1 MVAFNPA
8 TDIPSLAGK
17 VVLVTGANA
26 GIGRETV
33 VGLAQHGPSK
43 IFLAC
48 RNATKANEAIADIEQ
63 RVPNG
68 PPLEFLELDLASLE
82 SVRQAAAT
90 FLSKNDRLDFLI
102 NNAGLAALPLGETK
116 DGNEIQLG
124 VNHLG
129 HFLLTKLLLPA
140 LQKAASEAKS
150 PKDVRV
156 INISSIASQSCPT
169 HGIDFDNLNITSG
182 SWGAWMRYGQSKLAN
197 VLFTRELAV
206 RYPEFTSLVVHP
218 GMIDTDVWQNDWT
231 ARLARFMFR
240 WYWYDSITGSYTTL
254 WAASA
259 ENVTSGDLY
268 YPIGK
273 LVKGDAPSNDIELAK
288 KLWDWSEE
296 RVKEFTAI

>member
-1 MVAFNPA
+1 MVGFNPE

-17 VVLVTGANA
+17 VILVTGGNA

-33 VGLAQHGPSK
+33 VALARHGPSK

-48 RNATKANEAIADIEQ
+48 RNATKASEAIADVEQ

-82 SVRQAAAT
+82 SVRQAAAA
-90 FLSKNDRLDFLI
+90 FFSKSDRLDLLI
-102 NNAGLAALPLGETK
+102 NNAGLAALPPGETK

-140 LQKAASEAKS
+140 IQKAASEAKS

-156 INISSIASQSCPT
+156 INLSSIASQSCP
-169 HGIDFDNLNITSG
+169 GIDFDNSNARSG
-182 SWGAWMRYGQSKLAN
+182 SLGAWMRYCQSKLAN
-197 VLFTRELAV
+197 ILFTRELAV
-206 RYPEFTSLVVHP
+206 RYPEFTSVVVHP
-218 GMIDTDVWQNDWT
+218 GFIDTGIWRNDWT
-231 ARLARFMFR
+231 ARLARFLFS
-240 WYWYDSITGSYTTL
+240 WNWYDSVGGSYTTL

-259 ENVTSGDLY
+259 GDVTSGDLY

-273 LVKGDAPSNDIELAK
+273 LVKGGGPSNDTKLAK

-296 RVKEFTAI
+296 KVEGFTTM